1 MHLPYSLVPQTAAT
15 VCVGFILCHDPC
27 ICVCVCVVRWERT
40 QGYIV
45 RQKNQSMKPE
55 SIRDHWEKICDF
67 TDATK
72 PASIQGQ

>member
-27 ICVCVCVVRWERT
+27 IFVCVVHWERT

-72 PASIQGQ
+72 PANIQGQ

>member
-1 MHLPYSLVPQTAAT
+1 MTPV
-15 VCVGFILCHDPC
+15 F
-27 ICVCVCVVRWERT
+27 VCVCVVRWERT

-72 PASIQGQ
+72 PANVQGQ